1 MVLEKRNLVQ
11 QGGRRCVWPSLWKLC
26 DLGTWRNHLELHH
39 IQECD
44 LVMNVSFTAYG
55 IIGVRNTGIQ
65 ILAMLLS

>member
-1 MVLEKRNLVQ
+1 M
-11 QGGRRCVWPSLWKLC
+11 WPPSLWKLC
-26 DLGTWRNHLELHH
+26 DPGTWRNHLDLHH
-39 IQECD
+39 SQECD